1 MMHDEKYTVIET
13 FECVRLGLGFFFK
26 ENCDI
31 SPTFLSFNYYYYF
44 CKLTSVSYYIVP
56 SLCYRALNQFRM
68 KSRFAHG
75 PVTSVP
81 HSCNVRLVILQMN
94 RSPVRFPRT
103 CSTRRQIREPCFS
116 DDLGP
121 LFLFL
126 GRPRAKSIFNKKC
139 INIVQT

>member
-1 MMHDEKYTVIET
+1 MRTA
-13 FECVRLGLGFFFK
+13 RLGLFFK

-31 SPTFLSFNYYYYF
+31 PPTFLSFNYYYYF

-56 SLCYRALNQFRM
+56 SSCYRALNQYRM

-81 HSCNVRLVILQMN
+81 HSCNVRLVILQVN

-103 CSTRRQIREPCFS
+103 CSTRRQIRELCFS

-121 LFLFL
+121 LFPFL
-126 GRPRAKSIFNKKC
+126 GRPRAV
-139 INIVQT
+139 NIQVVCGQILRRLACLLESRLLVITS